1 MNKPF
6 PKCIS
11 KGCPVSEK
19 CVRYVDGEES
29 QLVDYDKV
37 DSGMGKCEWFIPI
50 PDKVE
55 VIDNVEE
62 NSGETES
69 MDESTEVE
77 SETAI

>member
-1 MNKPF
+1 MSKPF

-37 DSGMGKCEWFIPI
+37 DSGMSKCEWFIFML
-50 PDKVE
+50 DKVE
-55 VIDNVEE
+55 
-62 NSGETES
+62 
-69 MDESTEVE
+69 E
-77 SETAI
+77 SENVSEEEEIGDKS

>member
-1 MNKPF
+1 MSKPF

-37 DSGMGKCEWFIPI
+37 DSGMGKCEWFIEI
-50 PDKVE
+50 ESSVDKVSVRE
-55 VIDNVEE
+55 YEIVE
-62 NSGETES
+62 GE
-69 MDESTEVE
+69 
-77 SETAI
+77 

>member
-1 MNKPF
+1 MSKSF

-37 DSGMGKCEWFIPI
+37 DSGMGKCEWFILML
-50 PDKVE
+50 DKVE
-55 VIDNVEE
+55 VSDNVSEE
-62 NSGETES
+62 EEIGDKS
-69 MDESTEVE
+69 
-77 SETAI
+77 